1 MDIRNRNETVNR
13 DGNQTA
19 LKLPSTLNRDV
30 NQTILQSHSC
40 WWILSK
46 WIEVILHASCSISR
60 QNLNDIL
67 AWCFKW
73 YTTFLKLGLKL
84 FLYEDILWIIICR
97 AVELKLFYSLK
108 FMDLYAGIF
117 TVLDHQ
123 CNMLRHLPLW
133 RYFLILVLLLISRL
147 SNFPSLK
154 RRLSNFPSLKRLRS
168 SCYSLYLT
176 FVNWLIC
183 FWWVLFPFPNYE
195 KIASLVL
202 FYIFM
207 VQNS

>member
-1 MDIRNRNETVNR
+1 MFLYSENLGKKLKWISETENETVNR

-84 FLYEDILWIIICR
+84 FLYEDILWIIMSCCGTQVVFIPGNLWIFMLEFSQCWIINATCFVIC
-97 AVELKLFYSLK
+97 LCG
-108 FMDLYAGIF
+108 GIF
-117 TVLDHQ
+117 
-123 CNMLRHLPLW
+123 
-133 RYFLILVLLLISRL
+133 
-147 SNFPSLK
+147 
-154 RRLSNFPSLKRLRS
+154 
-168 SCYSLYLT
+168 LYLY
-176 FVNWLIC
+176 C
-183 FWWVLFPFPNYE
+183 C
-195 KIASLVL
+195 
-202 FYIFM
+202 
-207 VQNS
+207 